1 MHGLVHVGT
10 AGPLDHCDIGQG
22 QADQPAILLEDREV
36 PDEGVPEEGG
46 LDVLGIHVLAA
57 RRHEHLIGPTR
68 DEEEAARVQ
77 ISEIAR
83 PKPAVPGEG
92 LASLVGHVQVLA

>member
-1 MHGLVHVGT
+1 MHVGA
-10 AGPLDHCDIGQG
+10 AGPLDHRDVGQG
-22 QADQPAILLEDREV
+22 QADQPTILLQDREV
-36 PDEGVPEEGG
+36 PEEGVPEEGG

-57 RRHEHLIGPTR
+57 RRHQHLIRPTR

-83 PKPAVPGEG
+83 PEPAVAGEG
-92 LASLVGHVQVLA
+92 LAGLVGQVQVLA